1 MQNLFVNDV
10 GDKFPLVM
18 VHGFLGSSIMW
29 EPQIQDLKDN
39 YRIFAPDLPGFGY
52 SNKVEPCNSINSMAR
67 SILDTI
73 DRTGIGKFH
82 LLGHSMGGMIV
93 QEMTKLAGEK
103 ILKLICYGTGPRG
116 NIPGRFETIDQSRKK
131 LKINDG
137 WKILRRVI
145 SMI

>member
-29 EPQIQDLKDN
+29 EPQIQVLKDN

-73 DRTGIGKFH
+73 DQRGIGKFH
-82 LLGHSMGGMIV
+82 LLAVCCSILAISKATLPSMFCS
-93 QEMTKLAGEK
+93 A
-103 ILKLICYGTGPRG
+103 
-116 NIPGRFETIDQSRKK
+116 SS
-131 LKINDG
+131 
-137 WKILRRVI
+137 
-145 SMI
+145 SMISVCRA

>member
-73 DRTGIGKFH
+73 DRTGIDKFY
-82 LLGHSMGGMIV
+82 LLGHSMG
-93 QEMTKLAGEK
+93 E
-103 ILKLICYGTGPRG
+103 
-116 NIPGRFETIDQSRKK
+116 
-131 LKINDG
+131 
-137 WKILRRVI
+137 
-145 SMI
+145 